1 MTDLLVDLGGTHCR
15 VGLGDDTG
23 LLPETV
29 ASLRNADFPDLAS
42 LLQSYLSAQR
52 PGSLKALCAGVAGP
66 VRGDAA
72 QLTNHAWHIEA
83 GRLAQATGADTVRL
97 LNDLQAQGLA
107 LDTLAP
113 GSLTPLR
120 PGTPD
125 PKGARLVLGL
135 GTGCNVAVAHRMGDT
150 LFVPPAESG
159 HTTLPDCP
167 DLRPLYDALRRDH
180 PHLPVEAALSGPGL
194 TRLHHWLTG
203 EQLTPQEVITAQPK
217 ETFALFSRLLG
228 EVTGPLCLHHMATG
242 GLFLIGGTARAM
254 APHIIWEVFNPAF
267 TARGPYTEII
277 QDIPMDIVTD
287 DNAALRGCAHVI
299 WQDNNAARTPSPR

>member
-1 MTDLLVDLGGTHCR
+1 MTDLLVDLGGTRCR
-15 VGLGDDTG
+15 LGLGDDTG

-29 ASLRNADFPDLAS
+29 ASLRNADFPDLPS
-42 LLQSYLSAQR
+42 LLQSYLTAQR
-52 PGSLKALCAGVAGP
+52 PAPLRALCAGVAGP
-66 VRGDAA
+66 VRGETA
-72 QLTNHAWHIEA
+72 QLTNHAWHIDA
-83 GRLAQATGADTVRL
+83 KALAHATGADKVHL

-113 GSLTPLR
+113 GTSTPLR
-120 PGTPD
+120 PGRPD

-159 HTTLPDCP
+159 HTPLPDCP
-167 DLRPLYDALRRDH
+167 DLRPLYDALRADV
-180 PHLPVEAALSGPGL
+180 PHLPIESALSGPGL

-203 EQLTPQEVITAQPK
+203 DRLHPQDIIAAEPK
-217 ETFALFSRLLG
+217 DTFALFSRLLA

-254 APHIIWEVFNPAF
+254 APHIIWEVFTPAF
-267 TARGPYTEII
+267 TARGPYTDIVAN
-277 QDIPMDIVTD
+277 IPMTLITD
-287 DNAALRGCAHVI
+287 DTAALRGCARHLG
-299 WQDNNAARTPSPR
+299 QCLK

>member
-15 VGLGDDTG
+15 VGLGDDSG
-23 LLPETV
+23 LLPDTV
-29 ASLRNADFPDLAS
+29 ASLRNADFPDLSS
-42 LLQSYLSAQR
+42 LLKHYLTSQR
-52 PGSLKALCAGVAGP
+52 PGPLRTLCAGVAGP
-66 VRGDAA
+66 VRGDTAH
-72 QLTNHAWHIEA
+72 LTNHAWHIEA
-83 GRLAQATGADTVRL
+83 GTLAQATGAQTVHL
-97 LNDLQAQGLA
+97 LNDLQAQGYA

-159 HTTLPDCP
+159 HTPLPDCP
-167 DLRPLYDALRRDH
+167 DLRPLYDTLRRDH

-203 EQLTPQEVITAQPK
+203 RQLTPQDIIAVCPI
-217 ETFALFSRLLG
+217 ETFALVSRLLG
-228 EVTGPLCLHHMATG
+228 EVAGPLCLQHMATG
-242 GLFLIGGTARAM
+242 GLFLIGGMARAL
-254 APHIIWEVFNPAF
+254 APHIIWEVFNAAF
-267 TARGPYTEII
+267 TARGPYTDII
-277 QDIPMDIVTD
+277 TDIPITLITD
-287 DNAALRGCAHVI
+287 DTAALRGCARHVA
-299 WQDNNAARTPSPR
+299 QCLK

>member
-15 VGLGDDTG
+15 VGLGDDSG

-52 PGSLKALCAGVAGP
+52 PGPLRALCAGVAGP

-83 GRLAQATGADTVRL
+83 KALAQATGAQTVHL
-97 LNDLQAQGLA
+97 LNDLQAQGYA

-113 GSLTPLR
+113 DSLTPLR

-125 PKGARLVLGL
+125 PQGERLVLGL
-135 GTGCNVAVAHRMGDT
+135 GTGCNVAVAHRVGER

-159 HTTLPDCP
+159 HTPLPDCP
-167 DLRPLYDALRRDH
+167 DLRPLYDSLRTDH
-180 PHLPVEAALSGPGL
+180 PHLPIEAALSGPGL

-203 EQLTPQEVITAQPK
+203 ETRSPQQIITAKPPD
-217 ETFALFSRLLG
+217 TFALFSRLLG
-228 EVTGPLCLHHMATG
+228 DVAGPLCLHHMATG

-254 APHIIWEVFNPAF
+254 APHIIWEVFTPAF
-267 TARGPYTEII
+267 TARGPFTEII
-277 QDIPMDIVTD
+277 TDIPITLITD
-287 DNAALRGCAHVI
+287 DTAALRGCARHLA
-299 WQDNNAARTPSPR
+299 QCLK